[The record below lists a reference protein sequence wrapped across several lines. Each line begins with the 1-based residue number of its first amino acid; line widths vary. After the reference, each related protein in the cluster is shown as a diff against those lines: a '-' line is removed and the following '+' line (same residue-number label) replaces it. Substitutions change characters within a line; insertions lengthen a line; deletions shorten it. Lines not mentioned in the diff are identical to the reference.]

1 MTTDDPQGLI
11 KMMDDC
17 LRRSFGIDPE
27 WDHDEVCALAT
38 TGYVVSCW
46 RNTVVEDIHS
56 GGFVPTARRG
66 SYARDGIPDRDMLR
80 LNVATWRQI
89 RPHVHPEG
97 IDVIAVRALL
107 RDKHRPIV
115 LGSNTFT
122 CGELF
127 AGTWTK
133 LVWHLNEGAWLPLHL
148 KDRFGGDEAATM
160 RYYAVCGGSYASD
173 WFGNPWWESAIT
185 ASARQNPP
193 PRADDLELALH
204 APNQLDDDAIGWLVS
219 AKRSPLFNEAIH
231 AWKAGRGVDATD
243 LAPGLWFPPGVP
255 ELPERLR

>member
-27 WDHDEVCALAT
+27 RDHDEVCALAT

-107 RDKHRPIV
+107 RDKHRLIV

-160 RYYAVCGGSYASD
+160 RYYGCAEAPMPRIGSVTLGGNRRSQRRPARTRHRAPTTLNSPYTHRTNSMTTRSD
-173 WFGNPWWESAIT
+173 
-185 ASARQNPP
+185 
-193 PRADDLELALH
+193 
-204 APNQLDDDAIGWLVS
+204 GW
-219 AKRSPLFNEAIH
+219 
-231 AWKAGRGVDATD
+231 
-243 LAPGLWFPPGVP
+243 
-255 ELPERLR
+255 